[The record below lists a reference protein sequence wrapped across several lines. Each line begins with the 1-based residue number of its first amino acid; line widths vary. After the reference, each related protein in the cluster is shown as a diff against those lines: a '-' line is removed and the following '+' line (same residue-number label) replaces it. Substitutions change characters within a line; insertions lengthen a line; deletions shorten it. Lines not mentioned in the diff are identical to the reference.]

1 MLLEYYGLHEAIPSS
16 TPFFL
21 RTVRVQSQLKV
32 SSLEIQNEHENET
45 GPRIANFR
53 IQVRLKMIPETGQ
66 QLLHFARTKNRR
78 HDRAG

>member
-21 RTVRVQSQLKV
+21 QTVQVQSQLEV
-32 SSLEIQNEHENET
+32 RSLEIQNEHET
-45 GPRIANFR
+45 GPRISNFH

-66 QLLHFARTKNRR
+66 QLLHLARTKNRR
-78 HDRAG
+78 HDRTG